1 MYSTYV
7 YIYALTVQCCST
19 VVPCSLSQGRLYFR
33 PTCVGSS
40 SSVCYKVTNTSR
52 LPLRYVRRWCDM
64 EQQIHTHTH
73 TCVCVCVCVC
83 VSVCL
88 SVCLSVCQSVCLSV
102 CLQTFSCSFQWK
114 MSLGG
119 QTGVVSVSPASGVMQ
134 PFETQRHVWTFS
146 PREQTKHR
154 VPATLHI
161 KSALPRA
168 K

>member
-1 MYSTYV
+1 M
-7 YIYALTVQCCST
+7 YIYVQCCST
-19 VVPCSLSQGRLYFR
+19 VLPCFLPQGRLYFR

-52 LPLRYVRRWCDM
+52 LPLRYICRWGDMVCRCDM
-64 EQQIHTHTH
+64 EQQIHTHTCI
-73 TCVCVCVCVC
+73 CVCVY
-83 VSVCL
+83 L
-88 SVCLSVCQSVCLSV
+88 SVCLSTNL
-102 CLQTFSCSFQWK
+102 SCSFQWK
-114 MSLGG
+114 VSLGG
-119 QTGVVSVSPASGVMQ
+119 QTGVASVSSASGVMQ

-161 KSALPRA
+161 KSALPQA

>member
-1 MYSTYV
+1 MCV
-7 YIYALTVQCCST
+7 YALTVQCCST
-19 VVPCSLSQGRLYFR
+19 VLPCSLSQGHLYFR

-52 LPLRYVRRWCDM
+52 LPLRYVRTYVGGVTWSSRST
-64 EQQIHTHTH
+64 HTHTH
-73 TCVCVCVCVC
+73 TLVCVCVCVC
-83 VSVCL
+83 VCL
-88 SVCLSVCQSVCLSV
+88 SVCLSVCQSV

-161 KSALPRA
+161 KSALPQA